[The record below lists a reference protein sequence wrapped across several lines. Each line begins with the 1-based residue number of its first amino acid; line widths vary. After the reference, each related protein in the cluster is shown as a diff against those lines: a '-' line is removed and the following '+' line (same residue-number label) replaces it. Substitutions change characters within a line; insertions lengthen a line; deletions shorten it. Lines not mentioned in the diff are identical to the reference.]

1 MTLMNLT
8 EDERIRC
15 EECLEKLYQ
24 TKLLCMQSIEY
35 LLEQQNEI
43 DECMSDLKST
53 KIHAEEIN
61 KNISELDRI
70 SWFFFRKQKIFESN
84 LNEQNPLLILP
95 FPNQPTEKIND
106 TYGLME
112 LEKLVDSMQN
122 FHSDYSTKEEFERI
136 LHDEYTM
143 LFELAKKLTK
153 CVQILHD
160 TIEFLGNDIK
170 LTLDYMQAAQP
181 RMKQLLQT
189 RAPFAFAQAQQNSLV

>member
-112 LEKLVDSMQN
+112 LEKLVDSMQD
-122 FHSDYSTKEEFERI
+122 FHSEYSTKEEFERI